1 LAGGSSLGEAVVAT
15 CSADEEDGMFIV
27 GPLWLILLI
36 LLFTRP
42 VRAFKLLFGFLF
54 GAVIGLGFWMV
65 VIAAYG
71 SALAETLA
79 CSTTFQDYRVCQGPS
94 GYRSTETPWQ
104 GMTIGQDNR
113 GGRWSTSRWQGFDTT
128 IVEPR

>member
-1 LAGGSSLGEAVVAT
+1 ML
-15 CSADEEDGMFIV
+15 FIA
-27 GPLWLILLI
+27 PIWLILLI

-42 VRAFKLLFGFLF
+42 IYPSKLMFGFLL
-54 GAVIGLGFWMV
+54 GGLIGLGFWML

-71 SALAETLA
+71 SALADESLT
-79 CSTTFQDYRVCQGPS
+79 CSASFQGYRVCSGPG

-113 GGRWSTSRWQGFDTT
+113 GGRWSTSRRQGFETT
-128 IVEPR
+128 TVEPR